1 MIKENQ
7 KKIISSHEVKELG
20 VISEGFRRN
29 TTMKNYKVEQYY
41 YDSRYQTLLYRKV
54 QYPLLVVV
62 ETEDIYE
69 HFQTFY
75 HSLLQ
80 QDYQNFT
87 LFLVYGYEHEKQ
99 YMWEVMMSEYPV
111 LLEKT
116 LFLPKPDYPS
126 VESILMEYC

>member
-116 LFLPKPDYPS
+116 LFLSKHDYPS